1 MPLQVENLNDGCIV
15 TEIPPTVD
23 ITLEGVSGV
32 FDGLTVNEL
41 EAYIDLSEKDAGKYR
56 VKVRGKPPRGLTVIA
71 FYPETVEVIIE
82 ELICDN
88 LKVEIEHEGKPA
100 RGWEVLHLGQCDPD
114 EVVVEAPR
122 TLFEAIGKIVVRV
135 DLKGAREL
143 YRQELEPVVLDRE
156 GNEMLGVE
164 VLPGKVEVTVT
175 LNREEPENN
184 E

>member
-1 MPLQVENLNDGCIV
+1 M
-15 TEIPPTVD
+15 
-23 ITLEGVSGV
+23 
-32 FDGLTVNEL
+32 
-41 EAYIDLSEKDAGKYR
+41 
-56 VKVRGKPPRGLTVIA
+56 
-71 FYPETVEVIIE
+71 
-82 ELICDN
+82 
-88 LKVEIEHEGKPA
+88 
-100 RGWEVLHLGQCDPD
+100 
-114 EVVVEAPR
+114 VVEAPR

-156 GNEMLGVE
+156 GHEMLGVE